1 MVALE
6 EALKHNNRLASNQLV
21 FLFMDERS
29 DRIAH
34 LKNELQGFNLPGNF
48 LVHAVTGQFENEIAN
63 LLDRLA
69 SSGAQLAPTFAF
81 IDPFGFKGLPFSL
94 VRQLL
99 ENSKTEVFVNVMVD
113 AINRFLEHPDLQTR
127 QHIVELFGTQ
137 RVLQIAQ
144 RPCNRIAELRLLY
157 QEQLSTCARFVR
169 YFEMRDRHNR
179 TIYYLFFASNHP
191 LGHVKIK
198 EAFWKIDPSSGF
210 RFSDAT
216 NPNQLVLFE
225 VDETSKLTTDLTKA
239 FANQRVTVEEIIK
252 YVEDE
257 TPFIT
262 THMRRALRLLEEE
275 NKITVAEYKLN
286 GKKRR
291 KNTYPKDAVVEF
303 S

>member
-1 MVALE
+1 
-6 EALKHNNRLASNQLV
+6 
-21 FLFMDERS
+21 
-29 DRIAH
+29 
-34 LKNELQGFNLPGNF
+34 
-48 LVHAVTGQFENEIAN
+48 
-63 LLDRLA
+63 
-69 SSGAQLAPTFAF
+69 
-81 IDPFGFKGLPFSL
+81 
-94 VRQLL
+94 
-99 ENSKTEVFVNVMVD
+99 VMVD